1 MSNSKSH
8 ARRIVKHST
17 IYAAGNVI
25 RQLAG
30 FLMLPIY
37 TRYLT
42 PADYGVV
49 GLLTFAMAMMEPF
62 FGARLTSAMPKYY
75 FEQDDEKS
83 RNAVISTSLIIT
95 GVISALTSLILF
107 FLRDETS
114 SLLFGTSGHA
124 LIVGLFG
131 TLILTQAVEYYGMTF
146 IRIQQRPMLFIGVSL
161 SKLAVQLALNIGLV
175 VWLKL
180 EVMGVVISGVASS
193 SLYALGLAVYMVFKT
208 GTRFDKKL
216 ASALL
221 RFSWPLW
228 FAGLTSLYIYSG
240 NRYYI
245 RIFGSLTDVGL
256 YELAAKFAAILSFLV
271 WTPFNQFWGTERFNY
286 RNNSDAQKIFSGT
299 AEFITVAMVAVSLCI
314 GIGAE
319 PVIRIMAAPSFHN
332 AHLAV
337 PLLTIGTLLSCLA
350 TFASFSFLVT
360 DKTKEMS
367 YISYWTAAV
376 VTVCNL
382 ALIPR
387 FGYIGAAAA
396 LAIALLYQFIVTYR
410 QGRALFEMGIAVRQ
424 TLQLLALTCIAF
436 VLSIF
441 VFQSANLWIDILLKA
456 LLLAVALAALAAIV
470 WKTSPNQAYIRSL
483 AVSLRGRLLGQPS

>member
-1 MSNSKSH
+1 MSNSQSQ

-17 IYAAGNVI
+17 IYATGNVI

-49 GLLTFAMAMMEPF
+49 GLLTFAMAMMEPL
-62 FGARLTSAMPKYY
+62 FGARLMAAMPKYY

-83 RNAVISTSLIIT
+83 RNSVVSTALIIT
-95 GVISALTSLILF
+95 GAISALTSLVLF

-146 IRIQQRPMLFIGVSL
+146 IRIQQRPVLFISVSL
-161 SKLAVQLALNIGLV
+161 SKLVLQLALNIGLV

-180 EVMGVVISGVASS
+180 EVMGVVISGVVSS
-193 SLYALGLAVYMVFKT
+193 SVYALGLAGYMVFKT

-216 ASALL
+216 AGAML

-228 FAGLTSLYIYSG
+228 FAGLTSLYIFSG

-245 RIFGSLTDVGL
+245 RIFESLTDVGL

-271 WTPFNQFWGTERFNY
+271 WTPFNQYWGTERFNY
-286 RNNSDAQKIFSGT
+286 HRSADARKIFAGT
-299 AEFITVAMVAVSLCI
+299 SEFITVVLVAVALCI

-319 PVIRIMAAPSFHN
+319 PVIRIMAAPSFHE

-337 PLLTIGTLLSCLA
+337 PLLTIGTLLSSLA

-360 DKTKEMS
+360 DRTKEMS
-367 YISYWTAAV
+367 YISYLTAAI
-376 VTVCNL
+376 VTVFNL
-382 ALIPR
+382 TLIPR

-396 LAIALLYQFIVTYR
+396 LTIALLCQFIATYR
-410 QGRALFEMGIAVRQ
+410 QGRALYDMGIRARQ
-424 TLQLLALTCIAF
+424 TLQLLALTCTAF

-441 VFQSANLWIDILLKA
+441 VFHSDDIWIDILLKA
-456 LLLAVALAALAAIV
+456 LLLMMALAALAGIV
-470 WKTSPNQAYIRSL
+470 WKTSPNQDYIRSL
-483 AVSLRGRLLGQPS
+483 VVSLKARLPGRT

>member
-1 MSNSKSH
+1 MSNSQSQ

-49 GLLTFAMAMMEPF
+49 GLLTFAMAMMEPL
-62 FGARLTSAMPKYY
+62 FGARLMAAMPKYY

-83 RNAVISTSLIIT
+83 RNSVISTALIIT
-95 GVISALTSLILF
+95 GVISALTSLVLF

-146 IRIQQRPMLFIGVSL
+146 IRIQQRPVFFISVSL
-161 SKLAVQLALNIGLV
+161 SKLVLQLALNIGLV
-175 VWLKL
+175 VWMQL
-180 EVMGVVISGVASS
+180 EVMGVVISGVVSS
-193 SLYALGLAVYMVFKT
+193 SVYALGLAGYMVFKT
-208 GTRFDKKL
+208 GTRFDTKL
-216 ASALL
+216 AGAML

-245 RIFGSLTDVGL
+245 RIFGSLSDVGL

-271 WTPFNQFWGTERFNY
+271 WTPFNQFWSTERFNY

-299 AEFITVAMVAVSLCI
+299 AEFITVLMIAVALCI

-319 PVIRIMAAPSFHN
+319 PVIRIMAAPSFHE

-350 TFASFSFLVT
+350 TFTSFSFLVT
-360 DKTKEMS
+360 DRTKELS
-367 YISYWTAAV
+367 YISYLTAAI
-376 VTVCNL
+376 VTVFNL
-382 ALIPR
+382 TLIPR

-396 LAIALLYQFIVTYR
+396 LTIALLCQFIITYR
-410 QGRALFEMGIAVRQ
+410 QGRTLYDMGIRVRQ
-424 TLQLLALTCIAF
+424 TLLLLALSCAAF
-436 VLSIF
+436 VLSLF
-441 VFQSANLWIDILLKA
+441 VFRSDNIWIDVLLKA
-456 LLLAVALAALAAIV
+456 LLLMMALAALASIV
-470 WKTSPNQAYIRSL
+470 WTTSPNQDYIKSL
-483 AVSLRGRLLGQPS
+483 VISFKARLPGRT